1 MLLRLGCA
9 FFALFLFTCS
19 ASRKISQVGL
29 REPASV
35 QKPIIF
41 SETRSQLAMR
51 GELPKSCPSE
61 MRGFS
66 ALAVQRVQFPA
77 CPEGFTDTF
86 QLSIPLLTLEERSVI
101 EEMLNSKCRSL
112 GASEFGNS
120 LENILNGYDSTGPIG
135 RRNKVVQTIQSMDGD
150 FKLLTKLKGDLTEI
164 SQVHLPLD
172 RWTRVHGEFLIPDG
186 DLELLNELIQ
196 KNSCRLKDQ
205 HDAYSSISRGMEE
218 LLPLLRDANQQAL
231 LSEFL
236 RGYQSVIDKRLQEYF
251 FP

>member
-1 MLLRLGCA
+1 
-9 FFALFLFTCS
+9 
-19 ASRKISQVGL
+19 
-29 REPASV
+29 V

-41 SETRSQLAMR
+41 SETRSLLAMR
-51 GELPKSCPSE
+51 SELPKACGKDLQ
-61 MRGFS
+61 GFS
-66 ALAVQRVQFPA
+66 VLAVQRILFPN
-77 CPEGFTDTF
+77 CPEGFSDTF
-86 QLSIPLLTLEERSVI
+86 QQSLPFLTLEERSVI

-120 LENILNGYDSTGPIG
+120 LENILNTFESTGPIG
-135 RRNKVVQTIQSMDGD
+135 RRNKIVQTLQPMDGD
-150 FKLLTKLKGDLTEI
+150 FKLLNDLKGSLLEV

-186 DLELLNELIQ
+186 DLELLYDLIH

-205 HDAYSSISRGMEE
+205 HDAYSTISRGMEE

-231 LSEFL
+231 LAEFL